1 MNDDVTVV
9 LPGLGGLQTSQQ
21 STLGGGLFN
30 KGLGQPGGLGTGL
43 SKSGND
49 PTLVCFQF
57 HSLHTTLANIY
68 PACACRKGF

>member
-30 KGLGQPGGLGTGL
+30 KGFGPQGGLGTGL

-49 PTLVCFQF
+49 PTVFKFIHCTAEV
-57 HSLHTTLANIY
+57 SRIVI
-68 PACACRKGF
+68 KGSVVPLISF